1 MKTGIFILIVL
12 LSGCFAG
19 TIYGTLNLIIVEP
32 YLDDAINIENQ
43 NLFSSGEEIDGPQFW
58 VEYYEYRSW
67 QKGGQILAGA
77 ILGTSIGSL
86 FGIVYALSKKS
97 LPSRNNIGKTL
108 ILAGLMWFTLFVITF
123 LKYPANPPTVGDG
136 ETVVL
141 RGILYLTLIAIS
153 GFLAIGFY
161 QIFKRLKAKN
171 KILPI
176 IGYGVLISLVFFLM
190 PENPDEISTSMEL
203 VNGFRVVAFLTG
215 TVFWFTLA
223 LFLGVFWQKT
233 NPDLSNT

>member
-1 MKTGIFILIVL
+1 MKTGIFVLIVL

-108 ILAGLMWFTLFVITF
+108 ILAGLMWFTLFVIPF

-176 IGYGVLISLVFFLM
+176 IGYGVLISIVFFVM

>member
-1 MKTGIFILIVL
+1 MKTGIFVLIVL

-108 ILAGLMWFTLFVITF
+108 ILAGLMWFTLFVIPF
-123 LKYPANPPTVGDG
+123 LKYTANPPTVGDG

-171 KILPI
+171 RILPI
-176 IGYGVLISLVFFLM
+176 IGYGVLMSMVFFVM

>member
-1 MKTGIFILIVL
+1 MKTGIFVLIVL

-108 ILAGLMWFTLFVITF
+108 ILAGLMWFTLFVIPF

-171 KILPI
+171 RILPI

-233 NPDLSNT
+233 NTDLSNT

>member
-1 MKTGIFILIVL
+1 MKTGLIIVIVL

-19 TIYGTLNLIIVEP
+19 TIYGALNLLIVEP

-43 NLFSSGEEIDGPQFW
+43 QLFSTGEEIDGPQFW

-67 QKGGQILAGA
+67 QKGGEVLAGA

-97 LPSRNNIGKTL
+97 LPSGNNIGKTM
-108 ILAGLMWFTLFVITF
+108 ILAGLMWFTLFVIPF

-141 RGILYLTLIAIS
+141 RGILYLALIAIS
-153 GFLAIGFY
+153 GFMAIGFY
-161 QIFKRLKAKN
+161 QIFKRVKAKN
-171 KILPI
+171 RILPI
-176 IGYGVLISLVFFLM
+176 IGYGILMTLVFFVM

-203 VNGFRVVAFLTG
+203 VNNLRIVAFLTG

>member
-108 ILAGLMWFTLFVITF
+108 ILAGLMWFTLFVIPF

-171 KILPI
+171 RILPI
-176 IGYGVLISLVFFLM
+176 IGYGVLISLVFFIM

>member
-77 ILGTSIGSL
+77 ILGTSIGTL

-108 ILAGLMWFTLFVITF
+108 ILAGLMWFTLFVIPF

-203 VNGFRVVAFLTG
+203 VNGFRIVAFLTG

>member
-1 MKTGIFILIVL
+1 MKTGLFIVIVL

-19 TIYGTLNLIIVEP
+19 TIYGALNLLIVEP

-58 VEYYEYRSW
+58 VEYYEYRTW
-67 QKGGQILAGA
+67 QKGGEVLAGA
-77 ILGTSIGSL
+77 ILGTSLGSL

-97 LPSRNNIGKTL
+97 LPSKNNIGKTL
-108 ILAGLMWFTLFVITF
+108 ILAGLMWFTLFVIPF
-123 LKYPANPPTVGDG
+123 LKYPANPPTVGD
-136 ETVVL
+136 EDTVVL
-141 RGILYLTLIAIS
+141 RGMLYLALIAIS
-153 GFLAIGFY
+153 GFMALGFY
-161 QIFKRLKAKN
+161 QIFKRLKNKN

-176 IGYGVLISLVFFLM
+176 IGYAILISLTLFIM

-203 VNGFRVVAFLTG
+203 INGFRMVAFLTG
-215 TVFWFTLA
+215 TLFWFTLA
-223 LFLGVFWQKT
+223 LFLGIFWQKT

>member
-1 MKTGIFILIVL
+1 MKTGLFIVIVL

-19 TIYGTLNLIIVEP
+19 IIYGVLNLIIVEP
-32 YLDDAINIENQ
+32 YLDSAINIENQ

-108 ILAGLMWFTLFVITF
+108 ILAGLMWFTLFVIPF
-123 LKYPANPPTVGDG
+123 LKYPANPPTMGDG

-171 KILPI
+171 RILPV
-176 IGYGVLISLVFFLM
+176 IGYGVLISLVFFVM

-203 VNGFRVVAFLTG
+203 VNGFRAVAFLTG
-215 TVFWFTLA
+215 TVSWFTLA

>member
-108 ILAGLMWFTLFVITF
+108 ILAGLMWFTLFVIPF

-171 KILPI
+171 RILPI
-176 IGYGVLISLVFFLM
+176 IGYGVLISIVFFVM

>member
-108 ILAGLMWFTLFVITF
+108 ILAGLMWFTLFVIPF

-171 KILPI
+171 RILPI
-176 IGYGVLISLVFFLM
+176 IGYGVLISLVFFMM

>member
-108 ILAGLMWFTLFVITF
+108 ILAGLMWFTLFVIPF

>member
-19 TIYGTLNLIIVEP
+19 IIYGALNLIIVEP

-67 QKGGQILAGA
+67 QKGGEILAGA

-108 ILAGLMWFTLFVITF
+108 ILAGLMWFTLFVIPF

-171 KILPI
+171 RILPI

>member
-108 ILAGLMWFTLFVITF
+108 ILAGLMWFTLFVIPF

-176 IGYGVLISLVFFLM
+176 IGYGVLISIVFFVM

>member
-1 MKTGIFILIVL
+1 MKTGIFVLIVL

-108 ILAGLMWFTLFVITF
+108 ILAGLMWFTLFVIPF

-171 KILPI
+171 RILPV
-176 IGYGVLISLVFFLM
+176 IGYGVLISLVFFIM

>member
-43 NLFSSGEEIDGPQFW
+43 NLFSAGDEIDGPEFW

-108 ILAGLMWFTLFVITF
+108 ILAGLMWFTLFVIPF

>member
-108 ILAGLMWFTLFVITF
+108 ILAGLMWFTLFVIPF

-171 KILPI
+171 RILPV
-176 IGYGVLISLVFFLM
+176 IGYGVLISLVFFIM

-203 VNGFRVVAFLTG
+203 VNDFRVVAFLTG

>member
-1 MKTGIFILIVL
+1 MKTGIFVLIVL

-108 ILAGLMWFTLFVITF
+108 ILAGLMWFTLFVIPF

-171 KILPI
+171 RILPV
-176 IGYGVLISLVFFLM
+176 IGYGVLISLVFFVM

-233 NPDLSNT
+233 NPDLSST

>member
-108 ILAGLMWFTLFVITF
+108 ILAGLMWFTLFVIPF

-171 KILPI
+171 RILPI
-176 IGYGVLISLVFFLM
+176 IGYGVLISIVFFVM
-190 PENPDEISTSMEL
+190 PENPDEISTSIEL

-215 TVFWFTLA
+215 TIFWFTLA

>member
-108 ILAGLMWFTLFVITF
+108 ILAGLMWFTLFVIPF

-171 KILPI
+171 RILPI
-176 IGYGVLISLVFFLM
+176 IGYGVLMSLVFFLM

>member
-1 MKTGIFILIVL
+1 MKTGIFIVIVL

-108 ILAGLMWFTLFVITF
+108 ILAGLMWFTLFVIPF

-141 RGILYLTLIAIS
+141 RGILYLVLIAIS
-153 GFLAIGFY
+153 GFMAIGFY
-161 QIFKRLKAKN
+161 QIFKRLKN
-171 KILPI
+171 KKRI
-176 IGYGVLISLVFFLM
+176 IAFVGYGALMSLVFFLM
-190 PENPDEISTSMEL
+190 PENPDKITAPMEL
-203 VNGFRVVAFLTG
+203 VNGFRGVVFLTS

-223 LFLGVFWQKT
+223 LILGAFWQKT

>member
-108 ILAGLMWFTLFVITF
+108 ILAGLMWFTLFVIPF

-141 RGILYLTLIAIS
+141 RGILYLTLIAVS

-171 KILPI
+171 RILPI

-215 TVFWFTLA
+215 TIFWFTLA